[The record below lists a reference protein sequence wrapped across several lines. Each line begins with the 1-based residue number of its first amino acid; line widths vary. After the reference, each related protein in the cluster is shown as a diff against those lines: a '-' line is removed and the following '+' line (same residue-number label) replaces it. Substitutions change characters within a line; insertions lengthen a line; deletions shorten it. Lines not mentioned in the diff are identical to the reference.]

1 MKKSKFVKAI
11 AAFTMSAVAA
21 AGCISLVACGGG
33 HSHHTS
39 KDGWQGHD
47 ENQHW
52 HVCDEDGEKY
62 GHQSHVW
69 GDDTVCDDCGYD
81 SKTGPVGPGPGPGP
95 GPVDPDD
102 KSVVIYE
109 NDFTED
115 ATVECIGTGEEAP
128 ATGIY
133 GTVSGNPVDFT
144 TQNSVSISGGK
155 LNVIDTSA
163 ETTNAYV
170 KVEAVKY
177 KTVHISGK
185 VTPTLEKVAGSWSM
199 VRVLGE
205 NNKDLADIRTNS
217 DKKVQL
223 YDGAAGTFSGSAV
236 SYGSGTEYAFEITL
250 DLVAGT
256 ASLKF
261 GGTTV
266 VENQAITG
274 LKGASFTGIMFITA
288 GKDSRNLTV
297 DDIKISTKDSE
308 LATLKEVLD
317 ADLDA
322 LYAKL
327 TEVEGAYT
335 EENKATLDQKYADGV
350 AAIEAATTNG
360 AVIEAYETAVEELN
374 AVETK
379 SATALKDLKEERV
392 AAVNA
397 LVEENSSKYTINK
410 AAYDKAV
417 EDGIANINAATVVDT
432 EEESVAKGV
441 WTAYK
446 SAVTAINAVDN
457 DETAYPKKVSAA
469 KTAVSGYVDAEKYT
483 GKATELQTVIDK
495 AVEDIDAVT
504 VEGGNYTAAVEAI
517 NAIVAQAKED
527 INAIPSDAQLL
538 AAAKETALTTL
549 STYKDTEI
557 GEISTEWQSVID
569 DIAEIKTVTGVAAI
583 NDQTTVAKVNEKLAE
598 LQASIDRLIASTQ
611 HEDLATAKTGA
622 IADLTTYVNGVIG
635 KLDATNDADLITAIN
650 EAKTAGE
657 TAINAVEE
665 TEDLKTDIDNVNDA
679 LTNAE
684 NAIKALV
691 AADEV
696 AKDKVAKCALLDA
709 YATTAKG
716 KILSNGYKGKIDT
729 AVTAEKAK
737 INAETVTTLAG
748 VQAAYDAA
756 KVEVD
761 KLVNA
766 CIGDP
771 VTATFTVTYYDTDL
785 PNGSVKYGESVV
797 RPATN
802 PTKEDATF
810 VNWYKDAGLTE
821 LYEFSNVVYDDIT
834 IYAKYNE
841 PNVTL
846 TFTAGD
852 IDIIELKGFSGQT
865 LNKTVPVAYASALE
879 FDHWEFEDGTT
890 FNADTVLPEEG
901 DYILTAVFNGYKPN
915 DKLALEDRWL
925 VEATDKVENNLVKES
940 KLFVVNWYDADVVQ
954 GTIEGKKGKPSAKLL
969 NSDTATTF
977 TAGLQSSNVT
987 TDIDYSLKPLRITA
1001 KENITLYAYVAM
1013 SDSKFNSGRTG
1024 DIVYQGGNI
1033 IETIEVAGDPS
1044 VKTITIELQ
1053 ASETLTVYIENP
1065 NNGSRLWLFGVEAEL
1080 SEEFTNATIKTVVNG
1095 TEKDLPW
1102 NSLKPVTKPENPAV
1116 PGKVFSHWSAT
1127 DGGDEYTFGSQIE
1140 AGKTLTLYAVFA
1152 DVTVDVTVNFYN
1164 EDGSVIKNDIGAV
1177 SGKPL
1182 PTEDKPA
1189 DPTKDGY
1196 NFAGWYEKTDG
1207 AYNAT
1212 AYDFS
1217 SNLVAGTL
1225 NLYAKF
1231 DEIQA
1236 NYQTVG
1242 FTNAQLPDYITTIN
1256 GQRTDDTKYIDE
1268 YGIISIRYDSDVSN
1282 KKCGTVNSIFGGQI
1296 GTATRNIK
1304 IDLTNYTGTA
1314 TVTLGVVHSSGV
1326 GRQMFITEGSPSK
1339 TVCED
1344 YLVVATSAKN
1354 TLDSD
1359 SVELECGKV
1368 YYVGADSTVF
1378 LGEITV
1384 YLDVNA
1390 VKA

>member
-21 AGCISLVACGGG
+21 AGCISLVACGG

-39 KDGWQGHD
+39 KEGWQGS
-47 ENQHW
+47 NATQHW

-62 GHQSHVW
+62 GHHDHVW
-69 GDDTVCDDCGYD
+69 GDDTVCDECDYD
-81 SKTGPVGPGPGPGP
+81 SSTGPVGPGPGPGP
-95 GPVDPDD
+95 DVPGD
-102 KSVVIYE
+102 SVVIYE

-115 ATVECIGTGEEAP
+115 ATVECIGTGEEVP

-144 TQNSVSISGGK
+144 ENNSVSISGGK
-155 LNVIDTSA
+155 LNVLDKSG

-170 KVEAVKY
+170 KVDTVKY

-185 VTPTLEKVAGSWSM
+185 LTPTLSKVAGSWSM

-223 YDGAAGTFSGSAV
+223 YDGGAGTFSGSAV
-236 SYGSGTEYAFEITL
+236 SYASGTEYAFEITL
-250 DLVAGT
+250 DLVSGT

-261 GGTTV
+261 GSTTV
-266 VENQAITG
+266 VENQTITG

-288 GKDSRNLTV
+288 GSDSRDLAIDDLT
-297 DDIKISTKDSE
+297 ISTKDSE

-335 EENKATLDQKYADGV
+335 EENKTTLDQKYAGGV
-350 AAIEAATTNG
+350 AAIEAATTND

-392 AAVNA
+392 AAINA

-432 EEESVAKGV
+432 EEESVTKGV
-441 WTAYK
+441 WAAYK
-446 SAVTAINAVDN
+446 SAVTAINAVDK

-483 GKATELQTVIDK
+483 GKATELQAVIDK

-504 VEGGNYTAAVEAI
+504 VEDGNYTAAVEAI
-517 NAIVAQAKED
+517 NAIVAKAKED

-538 AAAKETALTTL
+538 AAEKETALTTL

-583 NDQTTVAKVNEKLAE
+583 NEQTTVAKVNEKLAE
-598 LQASIDRLIASTQ
+598 IQASIDRLIASTQ
-611 HEDLATAKTGA
+611 HADLATAKTGA
-622 IADLTTYVNGVIG
+622 IANLTTYVNGVIG

-665 TEDLKTDIDNVNDA
+665 TENLTADINNVNDE
-679 LTNAE
+679 LTKAE

-691 AADEV
+691 DANEV

-729 AVTAEKAK
+729 TVVAEKAK

-766 CIGDP
+766 CIGDN
-771 VTATFTVTYYDTDL
+771 VTATFTVTFDDTNL

-802 PTKEDATF
+802 PTKEDASF
-810 VNWYKDAGLTE
+810 VNWYKDADLTE
-821 LYEFSNVVYDDIT
+821 LYEFSDVVYDDIT

-846 TFTAGD
+846 TFTAND
-852 IDIIELKGFSGQT
+852 IDIIELRGFSGQT

-879 FDHWEFEDGTT
+879 FDHWEFEDGTP

-915 DKLALEDRWL
+915 EKLALEETWL

-1013 SDSKFNSGRTG
+1013 SDSKFSSGRTG

-1080 SEEFTNATIKTVVNG
+1080 SEEFTNATIKTVVEG

-1102 NSLKPVTKPENPAV
+1102 SSLKAVTAPDSPVVE
-1116 PGKVFSHWSAT
+1116 GKSFDHWSAT
-1127 DGGDEYTFGSQIE
+1127 EGGDEYDAFGTKMINPGE
-1140 AGKTLTLYAVFA
+1140 ELKLYAVFKTA
-1152 DVTVDVTVNFYN
+1152 DVTVNFYN
-1164 EDGSVIKNDIGAV
+1164 EDGTPVTGYTGIGAV
-1177 SGKPL
+1177 SGKPF
-1182 PTEDKPA
+1182 TASKPA
-1189 DPTKDGY
+1189 DPKKDGY
-1196 NFAGWYEKTDG
+1196 TFAGWYEKTDG
-1207 AYNAT
+1207 EYKAT

-1231 DEIQA
+1231 DEIQS

-1256 GQRTDDTKYIDE
+1256 AQRTDDNKYIDE
-1268 YGIISIRYDSDVSN
+1268 YDIISIMYDSDVSN

-1296 GTATRNIK
+1296 GTASRNIK
-1304 IDLTNYTGTA
+1304 IDLSKYEGTA
-1314 TVTLGVVHSSGV
+1314 TVTLGVVHSSGI

-1339 TVCED
+1339 TLCED
-1344 YLVVATSAKN
+1344 YLVVATTAKN
-1354 TLDSD
+1354 NLDSD

>member
-39 KDGWQGHD
+39 KDGWQGSNA
-47 ENQHW
+47 NQHW
-52 HVCDEDGEKY
+52 HVCDDDDTAY
-62 GHQSHVW
+62 GHQDHIW
-69 GDDTVCDDCGYD
+69 GNDTVCDECGYD
-81 SKTGPVGPGPGPGP
+81 SSTGEGPVGPGPDDPD
-95 GPVDPDD
+95 DPDD

-128 ATGIY
+128 ATGVY
-133 GTVSGNPVDFT
+133 GTVSGNPVDFST
-144 TQNSVSISGGK
+144 ANSVSISGGK
-155 LNVIDTSA
+155 LNIIDTSA

-170 KVEAVKY
+170 KVEAVNY

-236 SYGSGTEYAFEITL
+236 SYASGTEYAFEITL
-250 DLVAGT
+250 DLVSGT

-266 VENQAITG
+266 VENQTITG

-327 TEVEGAYT
+327 TEVEDVYT
-335 EENKATLDQKYADGV
+335 EVNKAALDQKYADGV
-350 AAIEAATTNG
+350 AAIVAAETNG
-360 AVIEAYETAVEELN
+360 AVIEAYEAAVAELN
-374 AVETK
+374 SVETK
-379 SATALKDLKEERV
+379 SATALKDLKDERI
-392 AAVNA
+392 AAINA
-397 LVEENSSKYTINK
+397 IVEENSSKYTINK
-410 AAYDKAV
+410 VAYDKAV

-432 EEESVAKGV
+432 EEESVSKGV

-469 KTAVSGYVDAEKYT
+469 KTAVSGYVDAENYT
-483 GKATELQTVIDK
+483 GKAAELQAIIDK
-495 AVEDIDAVT
+495 AVEDIEAVT
-504 VEGGNYTAAVEAI
+504 VAENNYTAAVEAI
-517 NAIVAQAKED
+517 NAIVAKAKED
-527 INAIPSDAQLL
+527 INELPSDAKLL
-538 AAAKETALTTL
+538 EEAKETALTTL
-549 STYKDTEI
+549 STYKDEEI
-557 GEISTEWQSVID
+557 SGISTEWQSVLD

-583 NDQTTVAKVNEKLAE
+583 NEQTTITKVNAKLAE
-598 LQASIDRLIASTQ
+598 LQKSIDRLIASTQ
-611 HEDLATAKTGA
+611 AETLEAAKEHA
-622 IADLTTYVNGVIG
+622 VESLTTYVNETVAE
-635 KLDATNDADLITAIN
+635 LDATNDATLIAAIN

-657 TAINAVEE
+657 TAINAVAD
-665 TEDLKTDIDNVNDA
+665 TGDLKTDIDNVNDE
-679 LTNAE
+679 LSKAE
-684 NAIKALV
+684 DAIKALI

-696 AKDKVAKCALLDA
+696 AKDKAAKCALLDA

-729 AVTAEKAK
+729 TVAAEKEK

-748 VQAAYDAA
+748 VLAAYNTA
-756 KVEVD
+756 KGEVD

-766 CIGDP
+766 CIGDT
-771 VTATFTVTYYDTDL
+771 VTATFKVTYYDTDL
-785 PNGSVKYGESVV
+785 PDGSVKYGESVV

-810 VNWYKDAGLTE
+810 VNWYKDAGLTK

-841 PNVTL
+841 PDVTL
-846 TFTAGD
+846 TFTAND
-852 IDIIELKGFSGQT
+852 VEIAELRGFSGQT
-865 LNKTVPVAYASALE
+865 LTKTLPVAYTSALE
-879 FDHWEFEDGTT
+879 FDHWEFEDGTIL
-890 FNADTVLPEEG
+890 NADTILPEEG
-901 DYILTAVFNGYKPN
+901 DYTITAVFNGYKPN
-915 DKLALEDRWL
+915 EKLALEETWL
-925 VEATDKVENNLVKES
+925 VGATDKVENNLVKEA
-940 KLFVVNWYDADVVQ
+940 KLFVVNWYDTGVVQ
-954 GTIEGKKGKPSAKLL
+954 GTIEGKKGKPSATLP
-969 NSDTATTF
+969 NHDAATTF

-987 TDIDYSLKPLRITA
+987 ADMDYSLTPLRITA
-1001 KENITLYAYVAM
+1001 KEDITLYAYVAM
-1013 SDSKFNSGRTG
+1013 SDSKFNSARTG
-1024 DIVYQGGNI
+1024 DLVYETNDI
-1033 IETIEVAGDPS
+1033 HSTIEIAGDPS
-1044 VKTITIELQ
+1044 VKIVAVELG
-1053 ASETLTVYIENP
+1053 AGETLTIYIDNP
-1065 NNGSRLWLFGVEAEL
+1065 NNGSRLWLFGVVAEL
-1080 SEEFTNATIKTVVNG
+1080 SEEFTNSTIKTIVDG
-1095 TEKDLPW
+1095 EETEIKW
-1102 NSLKPVTKPENPAV
+1102 NSLKPVTKPENAAV
-1116 PGKVFSHWSAT
+1116 AGKVFDHWSKT
-1127 DGGDEYTFGSQIE
+1127 EGGDEYTFGSQIG
-1140 AGKTLTLYAVFA
+1140 AGETLTLYAVFA

-1164 EDGSVIKNDIGAV
+1164 EDGSVIKEAVGAV

-1182 PTEDKPA
+1182 PSEDKPA
-1189 DPTKDGY
+1189 NPTKDGY
-1196 NFAGWYEKTDG
+1196 TFLGWYEKTDG
-1207 AYNAT
+1207 EYKAT
-1212 AYDFS
+1212 AYNFD
-1217 SNLVAGTL
+1217 SNLEAGTL

-1231 DEIQA
+1231 EEIQA
-1236 NYQTVG
+1236 NYQTLG
-1242 FTNAQLPDYITTIN
+1242 FTNAELPNYIDKIN
-1256 GQRTDDTKYIDE
+1256 GQRTDANKYIDD
-1268 YGIISIRYDSDVSN
+1268 YGIISIAYDSDVSN
-1282 KKCGTVNSIFGGQI
+1282 KKCDTVNSIFGGQI
-1296 GTATRNIK
+1296 GTASRNIK
-1304 IDLTNYTGTA
+1304 IDLSKYEGTA

-1326 GRQMFITEGSPSK
+1326 GRQMFITKGSPSK

-1354 TLDSD
+1354 KLDSD
-1359 SVELECGKV
+1359 SVELEGGHV
-1368 YYVGADSTVF
+1368 YYVGADNTVF

-1390 VKA
+1390 LK